1 MIDIFLKVINN
12 VWPMLFIF
20 TVILVSIRLTYLIYN
35 KQKIVIY
42 KEILTFCF
50 ILYILFLYYIV
61 TFQDN
66 NYGTNNFVPF
76 KEIFRYEI
84 TSTLFLKNVVGNILL
99 FVPLGLFVTYYVK
112 NKNFIIT
119 LILTIFISC
128 TIEFTQYVIGRTAD
142 IDDIIL
148 NSMGGLLGYVIY
160 SKWNKIIEK
169 LPKFLKNQVFLD
181 IVTIIIII
189 ILVFILC
196 KYEFWRYI
204 S

>member
-12 VWPMLFIF
+12 VWPMIFIF

-66 NYGTNNFVPF
+66 NYGTNNFIPF

-99 FVPLGLFVTYYVK
+99 FVPLGLFMTYYIK
-112 NKNFIIT
+112 NKSFIIT

-148 NSMGGLLGYVIY
+148 NSAGGLLGYIIY
-160 SKWNKIIEK
+160 SKWNKIIER

-189 ILVFILC
+189 ALVFILF
-196 KYEFWRYI
+196 KYEFWRFI

>member
-84 TSTLFLKNVVGNILL
+84 TSSLFLKNVVGNILL

-128 TIEFTQYVIGRTAD
+128 TIEFTQYIIGRTAD

-148 NSMGGLLGYVIY
+148 NSIGGLLGYVIY

-181 IVTIIIII
+181 IITIIIII

-196 KYEFWRYI
+196 EYEFWRYI

>member
-12 VWPMLFIF
+12 VWPMIFIF

-66 NYGTNNFVPF
+66 NYGTNNFIPF

-99 FVPLGLFVTYYVK
+99 FVPLGLFMTYYIK
-112 NKNFIIT
+112 NKSFIIT

-128 TIEFTQYVIGRTAD
+128 TIEFAQYVIGRTAD

-148 NSMGGLLGYVIY
+148 NSAGGLLGYIIY
-160 SKWNKIIEK
+160 SKWNKIIER

-189 ILVFILC
+189 ALVFILF
-196 KYEFWRYI
+196 KYEFWRFI